1 MHGRIRYALSAALAL
16 ALLGPAAFAEE
27 AADVADDPAVV
38 PATAT
43 ASVDVAPAT
52 EAAIDPKELSGAD
65 DQGAATTGANPTHKQ
80 SALIEINGDGR
91 DETTVQCFCLAA
103 DNRLLAGCKGESS
116 EIRVFDADGKF
127 VETIEVAVSPEAI
140 NVAPDGSILVAGG
153 GRLLR
158 LSADGAEL
166 ANVEAPHAASM
177 RENIDEI
184 RKQVIEEQKQQA
196 SSAPQMLEAY
206 DQAIKTLKDQLAEL
220 EETDENASQR
230 ETYESTLDAYQQA
243 REQVAEQMA
252 SQEEAAELSE
262 EQIDQLVESSM
273 TYKTAV
279 ASISATEEAVFV
291 ATRATT
297 GYGYDVWKTTPE
309 FTDAEKIVTGL
320 SGCCGQMDVQAC
332 DTGIYV
338 AENSRHRVCR
348 YDAKG
353 ELLGTFGKGSE
364 GVDGFGSCC
373 NPMNL
378 AFGADG
384 VVYTAEDSTGRIKR
398 YKPDGTLLS
407 VVGSA
412 DVVPGC
418 KKVSIGVDSTG
429 DRVFMLDITRNHIAV
444 LSRVAPDPTGPIS
457 DPPAAEGRS
466 GGIWDLLFG
475 G

>member
-1 MHGRIRYALSAALAL
+1 MHGRIRYAVSAALAL
-16 ALLGPAAFAEE
+16 ALLSSPAFAEE
-27 AADVADDPAVV
+27 AADLADDPAVV

-43 ASVDVAPAT
+43 VEASIAT
-52 EAAIDPKELSGAD
+52 DASGDSAELSKAD
-65 DQGAATTGANPTHKQ
+65 AQESDSTGSNPTHKQ
-80 SALIEINGDGR
+80 SALIEINGGGR
-91 DETTVQCFCLAA
+91 EETTIQCFCLAS
-103 DNRLLAGCKGESS
+103 DSRLLAGCKGASP
-116 EIRVFDADGKF
+116 EIRVFDAEGKF
-127 VETIEVAVSPEAI
+127 LESIEVAVSPEAI

-158 LSADGAEL
+158 LSSDGAEL
-166 ANVEAPHAASM
+166 ASVEAPHAASM

-206 DQAIKTLKDQLAEL
+206 DQAIKTVKEQLAAL
-220 EETDENASQR
+220 EDAEENASQR
-230 ETYESTLDAYQQA
+230 ETFQSTLDAYQQA
-243 REQVAEQMA
+243 REQVAEQLA
-252 SQEEAAELSE
+252 GQEDAAELSD

-297 GYGYDVWKTTPE
+297 GYGYDVWRTSPQ

-332 DTGIYV
+332 DEGIFV

-378 AFGADG
+378 AFGSDG
-384 VVYTAEDSTGRIKR
+384 VVYTAEDTTGRIKR
-398 YKPDGTLLS
+398 YKADGTLLS
-407 VVGSA
+407 VVGAA

-418 KKVSIGVDSTG
+418 KKVAIGVDSTG
-429 DRVFMLDITRNHIAV
+429 EHVFMLDITRNNIAV

-457 DPPAAEGRS
+457 DPPATEGGS
-466 GGIWDLLFG
+466 AGIWGLLFG

>member
-1 MHGRIRYALSAALAL
+1 MHGRIRYALSAAIAL
-16 ALLGPAAFAEE
+16 ALFGLPAFAEE
-27 AADVADDPAVV
+27 ADEATDDPAVV

-43 ASVDVAPAT
+43 VEASIST
-52 EAAIDPKELSGAD
+52 EVSGDSAALPDTSAQEAD
-65 DQGAATTGANPTHKQ
+65 STGSNPTHKQ
-80 SALIEINGDGR
+80 SALIEINGEGR
-91 DETTVQCFCLAA
+91 GETTVKCFCLAS
-103 DNRLLAGCKGESS
+103 DSRLLAGCEGASP
-116 EIRVFDADGKF
+116 EIRVFDPEGKF
-127 VETIEVAVSPEAI
+127 LETIEVAVTPEAI

-166 ANVEAPHAASM
+166 ASVEAPHAASM

-196 SSAPQMLEAY
+196 SSAPQMLDAY
-206 DQAIKTLKDQLAEL
+206 DQAIKTMKEQLAEL
-220 EETDENASQR
+220 EDNEENASQR
-230 ETYESTLDAYQQA
+230 ETFQSTLDAYQQA

-252 SQEEAAELSE
+252 SQEEAAELSD
-262 EQIDQLVESSM
+262 EQIDKLVESSM

-297 GYGYDVWKTTPE
+297 GYGYDVWRTMPE

-332 DTGIYV
+332 DEGIFV
-338 AENSRHRVCR
+338 AENSRHRVCQ
-348 YDAKG
+348 YNAKG
-353 ELLGTFGKGSE
+353 ELMGTFGKGSE

-378 AFGADG
+378 AFGSDG
-384 VVYTAEDSTGRIKR
+384 VVYTAEDTTGRIKR
-398 YKPDGTLLS
+398 YKADGTLLS
-407 VVGSA
+407 VVGAA

-418 KKVSIGVDSTG
+418 KKVAIGVDSTG
-429 DRVFMLDITRNHIAV
+429 DRVFMLDITRNNIAV

-457 DPPAAEGRS
+457 DPPQAEGSS
-466 GGIWDLLFG
+466 GGIWGLLFG

>member
-1 MHGRIRYALSAALAL
+1 MHGRIRYAFSAALVL
-16 ALLGPAAFAEE
+16 ALIGVPAFAEE
-27 AADVADDPAVV
+27 AEVADDPAVV

-43 ASVDVAPAT
+43 TTVVGNVSA
-52 EAAIDPKELSGAD
+52 EAAIDPAALSGAD
-65 DQGAATTGANPTHKQ
+65 EQSAANSSASPTHKQ

-91 DETTVQCFCLAA
+91 DETTVQCFCLAG
-103 DNRLLAGCKGESS
+103 DNRLLAGCKGESG

-140 NVAPDGSILVAGG
+140 NVAADGSILVAGD

-158 LSADGAEL
+158 LSADGAER
-166 ANVEAPHAASM
+166 ASVEAPHAASM

-184 RKQVIEEQKQQA
+184 RNQVIEEQKQQA
-196 SSAPQMLEAY
+196 SSAPQMLAAY
-206 DQAIKTLKDQLAEL
+206 DQAIKTMKDQLAAL
-220 EETDENASQR
+220 EETEENASQR
-230 ETYESTLDAYQQA
+230 ETFESTLDAYQQA
-243 REQVAEQMA
+243 REQVAEQLA
-252 SQEEAAELSE
+252 GQEEAAEPSE

-273 TYKTAV
+273 KYKMAV

-297 GYGYDVWKTTPE
+297 GYGYDVWRTTPE
-309 FTDAEKIVTGL
+309 FAEAEKIVTGL

-332 DTGIYV
+332 DEGIFV

-378 AFGADG
+378 AFGSDG

-457 DPPAAEGRS
+457 DPPAAEGSS
-466 GGIWDLLFG
+466 GGIWGLLFG